1 MSSGCCKASIQRRQ
15 SGGAGPLMRT
25 GGWFDNLKMVCHDG
39 GCFEDSLEGGWL
51 EAGLMMVS
59 LIAC

>member
-1 MSSGCCKASIQRRQ
+1 
-15 SGGAGPLMRT
+15 MRT
-25 GGWFDNLKMVCHDG
+25 GGWFDNLKMVCRDG